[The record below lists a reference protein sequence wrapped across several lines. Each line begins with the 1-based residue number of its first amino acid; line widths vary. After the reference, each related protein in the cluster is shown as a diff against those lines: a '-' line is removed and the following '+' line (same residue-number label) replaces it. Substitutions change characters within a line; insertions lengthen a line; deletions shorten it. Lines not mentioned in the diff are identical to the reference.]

1 MLNFPSNLVN
11 VFQDTTSKP
20 VFLLEMEYNAGGS
33 NNTLRLAEKDLICG
47 GYHYYGALLSI
58 GEIQQS
64 ADIVDFSTSTG
75 NTRIKVANTPGTIW
89 GKRFSELFAT
99 CNFINRPWR
108 LYMWEESLSSTDKVK
123 IGEGYITSDVETT
136 DEYCQITL
144 IDYSGK
150 YSRRLPVTIIDAETY
165 PNAPKNNFG
174 KPIPMFFGDMDV
186 DPNAPTTTCEFDRY
200 FTYGKVPAL
209 ITNQWSETDAAI
221 HCYPDTGTMKQLRT
235 KNVFLGKEKYYIAC
249 EDSNVT
255 VTGNPKITFGGNVWR
270 MYVKLLAS
278 NLACVGVTNPENA
291 FDNDFLSYATMQ
303 TISDNYYHS
312 YLYARIGKLPNL
324 GAITAIYFLAKIDNY
339 VSVPD
344 TFRINTILM
353 NPGWNNGNQCVN
365 ITSLYTSDKLSRWNL
380 EKDIYIH
387 IDGEE
392 SSAETSCRV
401 YEMGIE
407 IEFSPSESFIAK
419 KYMVAEN
426 RRTRELR
433 ARG

>member
-20 VFLLEMEYNAGGS
+20 VFLFEMEYNAGGS

-47 GYHYYGALLSI
+47 DYHYYGALLSI

-108 LYMWEESLSSTDKVK
+108 LYLWEESLLSTDKVK
-123 IGEGYITSDVETT
+123 IGEGYVTSDIETT

-165 PNAPKNNFG
+165 PNAPKNNLG
-174 KPIPMFFGDMDV
+174 KPIPMFFGDIDV

-200 FTYGKVPAL
+200 FVKGRVPA
-209 ITNQWSETDAAI
+209 IIVDQFSATDNAVV
-221 HCYPDTGTMKQLRT
+221 CYPDTETLKQLRAR
-235 KNVFLGKEKYYIAC
+235 NVFLGTQGKYCPCSSA
-249 EDSNVT
+249 SVA
-255 VTGNPKITFGGNVWR
+255 GNPKITFSGGTWR
-270 MYVKLLAS
+270 LYVNLLAHTDHDYT
-278 NLACVGVTNPENA
+278 VYYERI
-291 FDNDFLSYATMQ
+291 FDGEFTDEATIIIPAY
-303 TISDNYYHS
+303 TSGDIKFN
-312 YLYARIGKLPNL
+312 IPKLPNL
-324 GAITAIYFLAKIDNY
+324 GIISNLYAIITYGDTNTTYGLEMSFCALASANNMTPGEDQRINITSFFSAHLSTWTLNSQGAAIYF
-339 VSVPD
+339 
-344 TFRINTILM
+344 
-353 NPGWNNGNQCVN
+353 NNGMDEN
-365 ITSLYTSDKLSRWNL
+365 IVTIREIGL
-380 EKDIYIH
+380 
-387 IDGEE
+387 
-392 SSAETSCRV
+392 
-401 YEMGIE
+401 E

-419 KYMVAEN
+419 KYMVTEN

-433 ARG
+433 GKP